1 MRSSTPPTT
10 QIIKK
15 TTNYGHSLY
24 IDGPWNNHVRT
35 MLTMQT
41 AVLLRPQ
48 LASGQLN
55 TRKLPIDIQFCV
67 KMQSMSSYNGVDWM
81 KRRTNNP
88 TRPIHVTLPIK
99 MVQDFDQTL
108 RYNQSRSKKIASL
121 IDDYMNG
128 DGALVRETNTRQ
140 LLRAICNR
148 EDTDETLRTLLLQ
161 ILAK

>member
-1 MRSSTPPTT
+1 M
-10 QIIKK
+10 
-15 TTNYGHSLY
+15 
-24 IDGPWNNHVRT
+24 NN
-35 MLTMQT
+35 
-41 AVLLRPQ
+41 
-48 LASGQLN
+48 S
-55 TRKLPIDIQFCV
+55 
-67 KMQSMSSYNGVDWM
+67 
-81 KRRTNNP
+81 
-88 TRPIHVTLPIK
+88 IK
-99 MVQDFDQTL
+99 MIQDFDQTL